1 MIERHDAHL
10 AILGSVRH
18 VVYLRVNG
26 RLDTLDT
33 RNVSHIAIRC
43 VHILIGAIAKLA
55 HLVSKLLEMI
65 ATQIVLASDGLC
77 HTHRTGHIEAKDD
90 RYVLSAHAP
99 IFHLGCSLE
108 QVSDLVGLGDLLLF
122 DHHLV
127 LQVAELACPQ
137 LAARLVHPDLAVL
150 VEDTLAPRA
159 VESVT
164 SCQLTLVLQALE
176 AHLCHICV
184 KLLLELADL
193 LSRLGLAHDLLLS
206 PNHVTLVAA
215 VVTQIELTVQ
225 VILIHL
231 TRRVIPLQILLM

>member
-1 MIERHDAHL
+1 M
-10 AILGSVRH
+10 
-18 VVYLRVNG
+18 
-26 RLDTLDT
+26 
-33 RNVSHIAIRC
+33 
-43 VHILIGAIAKLA
+43 
-55 HLVSKLLEMI
+55 
-65 ATQIVLASDGLC
+65 
-77 HTHRTGHIEAKDD
+77 
-90 RYVLSAHAP
+90 
-99 IFHLGCSLE
+99 
-108 QVSDLVGLGDLLLF
+108 
-122 DHHLV
+122 
-127 LQVAELACPQ
+127 AELARPQ

-193 LSRLGLAHDLLLS
+193 LSGLGLAHDLLLS

-215 VVTQIELTVQ
+215 VVTQIELTIQ